1 MFFSAQPYV
10 DQARANSVKYRVKLA
25 EWEKR
30 MLAQGRSDLVR
41 QSALRRPGRARKVAV
56 SSRKPAVKASKKKRV
71 AAKPRAARKQSVS
84 VQTDSPAKRSGKRN
98 EE

>member
-1 MFFSAQPYV
+1 M
-10 DQARANSVKYRVKLA
+10 KYRVKLA

-30 MLAQGRSDLVR
+30 MLAQGRNDLVR
-41 QSALRRPGRARKVAV
+41 RSALRRPGRARKVAV
-56 SSRKPAVKASKKKRV
+56 SSRKVAVKASKKKHT
-71 AAKPRAARKQSVS
+71 AAKPRAARKQSVG